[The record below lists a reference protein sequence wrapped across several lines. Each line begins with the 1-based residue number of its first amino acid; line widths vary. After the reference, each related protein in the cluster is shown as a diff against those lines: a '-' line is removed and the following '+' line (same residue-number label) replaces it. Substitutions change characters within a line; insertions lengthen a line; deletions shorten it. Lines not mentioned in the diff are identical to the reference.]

1 MRLGR
6 LGKCRL
12 AMQKFPVVQSL
23 SAIPI
28 MPPCCFQMLCLSP
41 GTGAVRKKKKAVSIR
56 VSARGSAST
65 ARRPELDD
73 QNF

>member
-1 MRLGR
+1 ML
-6 LGKCRL
+6 
-12 AMQKFPVVQSL
+12 KFPVVQLL
-23 SAIPI
+23 SAIAI
-28 MPPCCFQMLCLSP
+28 MPPCCFQMLCLSA
-41 GTGAVRKKKKAVSIR
+41 GTGAVRKKKAVSIS